1 VAVNTPLLELSESFP
16 ILEMDIPAQE
26 WRQPPANPWPAGGE
40 VHVWRVDLARLGAH
54 AAELAGV
61 LSPDEHEKAALFRF
75 EKDRLR
81 FTLSR
86 AALRT
91 LLGLYL
97 QSSPGSVRFTQNSF
111 GKPFLAGQTGRGPL
125 HFNASH
131 SKEMALYAFSAEHE
145 VGVDVEYV
153 RADFASDEI
162 ARHFFS
168 QREVEALRGVA
179 TGMKT
184 RAFFDCWA
192 RKEAYIKARGE
203 GLSYPLDKF
212 AVSLEP
218 GAPAV
223 LLADEVATHEISEW
237 SLADLRPAP
246 DYAAALAVRARSMKL
261 ELLDWPPN
269 LRRV

>member
-1 VAVNTPLLELSESFP
+1 METDSR
-16 ILEMDIPAQE
+16 AQE
-26 WRQPPANPWPAGGE
+26 WREPRASPWPTRGE
-40 VHVWRVDLARLGAH
+40 VHVWRVDLARLGALV
-54 AAELAGV
+54 AELAGV
-61 LSPDEHEKAALFRF
+61 LSLDERERAALFRF

-97 QSSPGSVRFTQNSF
+97 ETSPGSVRFTQNRF
-111 GKPFLAGQTGRGPL
+111 GKPLLAGQTGRGPL

-153 RADFASDEI
+153 RAEFASDEI
-162 ARHFFS
+162 AQHFFS
-168 QREVEALRGVA
+168 RREVEALRGVA
-179 TGMKT
+179 AGMKT

-192 RKEAYIKARGE
+192 RKEAYVKARGE

-218 GAPAV
+218 GEPAV
-223 LLADEVATHEISEW
+223 LLADEVSPQEITEW
-237 SLADLRPAP
+237 SLAELRPAP
-246 DYAAALAVRARSMKL
+246 DYAAALAVRARGVKL
-261 ELLDWPPN
+261 ELFNWPPT
-269 LRRV
+269 

>member
-1 VAVNTPLLELSESFP
+1 MAVNSKLLESFP
-16 ILEMDIPAQE
+16 RMETDIPAQE
-26 WRQPPANPWPAGGE
+26 WRQPRASPWPARGE
-40 VHVWRVDLARLGAH
+40 VHVWRVDLARLYML

-61 LSPDEHEKAALFRF
+61 LSPDERERAARFRF

-97 QSSPGSVRFTQNSF
+97 ESSPASVRLTQNSF

-145 VGVDVEYV
+145 VGVDVEHV
-153 RADFASDEI
+153 RAELASDEI
-162 ARHFFS
+162 AQHFFS
-168 QREVEALRGVA
+168 RREVEALRGVA
-179 TGMKT
+179 AEMRT

-192 RKEAYIKARGE
+192 RKEAYVKARGK

-218 GAPAV
+218 GEPAT
-223 LLADEVATHEISEW
+223 LLADEFAPQEASEW
-237 SLADLRPAP
+237 FLAELRPAP
-246 DYAAALAVRARSMKL
+246 DYAAALAVRAHGVKL
-261 ELLDWPPN
+261 KLFDWPPA
-269 LRRV
+269 